1 MPRTKKIADNI
12 RAFFIPFTSFW
23 KIGTIKEPD
32 EKKIYRW
39 NECFSQVGQKQVKRK
54 EQTAVCARKQ
64 SKVYIYLYISQDENL
79 FDNECIQYTLYQK
92 HITPKRTTLSQ
103 CSGFLGNQSKF
114 TS

>member
-12 RAFFIPFTSFW
+12 RAFF
-23 KIGTIKEPD
+23 IKEPD

-64 SKVYIYLYISQDENL
+64 SKVYIYLYISQD
-79 FDNECIQYTLYQK
+79 
-92 HITPKRTTLSQ
+92 
-103 CSGFLGNQSKF
+103 
-114 TS
+114 